1 MKVSKNIL
9 IGKDEIAEYKAI
21 VHYEGKEWPKSFL
34 LTLWRYFSVSELE
47 KYEHLLVEQTVV
59 IKKKIILD
67 QTYEVTLE
75 KVEVQQ
81 KTSIAF
87 WTYLLT
93 IKKEGIFYGE
103 CQTKIYVRTA
113 GNL

>member
-1 MKVSKNIL
+1 M
-9 IGKDEIAEYKAI
+9 
-21 VHYEGKEWPKSFL
+21 
-34 LTLWRYFSVSELE
+34 WRYFSVSELE